1 MTLQEAR
8 DLYFYKDRKK
18 ENLEFTKE
26 RTITRRG
33 VLWLGQ
39 TCNLDCYFC
48 YFRDKIDNK
57 EHPEHPFMSLEKAKE
72 ICHTLRYTYANRAVD
87 IQGGE
92 PTIYPHIFEL
102 ISYCKEIGLEP
113 TLITNAIVLADFEM
127 AKKFKDAG
135 VKDFLVSIHA
145 IGETYDR
152 IVGLKNGSV
161 KQMKALYNLQK
172 LEIPFRLNC
181 TMTKEAGNQLE
192 DIATLAIETGA
203 RVVNFIAFN
212 PFADQQGKRNLIDV
226 PKYSDLK
233 ENLQKAIDLLEK
245 NSIEVNVR
253 YFPICMLDEPYRKNI
268 YNFQQLSY
276 DNHEWDFN
284 SWTWTTRFNQK
295 SNSPEL
301 DRPIPILLYNL
312 NEYNGIDFSQW
323 SKHGTKKH
331 YYKDVSDY
339 EIFELMLQLFSA
351 DVEKELLYKNNAK
364 LRAEKHTN
372 YRKCETCENCNIKDI
387 CDGFHG
393 DYAEVFGMDE
403 AKAIKTEKEITD
415 CKFYIKEQL
424 KVID

>member
-57 EHPEHPFMSLEKAKE
+57 EHPEHPFMSLEKAKN

-113 TLITNAIVLADFEM
+113 TLITNAIVLADFDM